1 MLRSILWATLTV
13 ATVFA
18 AEFTVLYSPDNVVF
32 TGEEPINQSLL
43 RDVFTS
49 VLGFTITPSRPWSGL
64 LIEPPFNLPEAVVV
78 IVVEGIQELDSQIG
92 KVFKLNDDEIEEITW
107 QGVSGTVEDRS
118 KDNKLVRIRM
128 AGGLDAFGESALGT
142 LKPTPIDE
150 GSLSA
155 LSLKNDEDRKIL
167 EEIKLLDAIAKNVPS
182 DVSANGKS
190 DVYWLVVSG
199 MQPLIESYG
208 KDSAAV
214 KEALIVLN
222 QAISNVTEAF
232 RKGYKNKTV
241 IAAFTNDVSKVRNT
255 RAAELSR
262 QRREDAKVDDND
274 KNIKATEN
282 TSSTPVIDSIKN
294 DEEEI
299 EKNEDEEAKTRT
311 IDEGSSLKKS
321 DESPSVTENYEQER
335 SENTGNEANEA
346 RESSTVKSSLEL
358 ENSTRNNEQSNT
370 ENTNRPFK
378 MEDFNL
384 GKKYS
389 EYYPAIFNIFLWFG
403 VIFFFSLLA
412 ICITI
417 ADMDPGRDSI
427 IYRMTSTRM
436 KKDN

>member
-282 TSSTPVIDSIKN
+282 TSSTPVIDSIK
-294 DEEEI
+294 
-299 EKNEDEEAKTRT
+299 
-311 IDEGSSLKKS
+311 
-321 DESPSVTENYEQER
+321 
-335 SENTGNEANEA
+335 
-346 RESSTVKSSLEL
+346 
-358 ENSTRNNEQSNT
+358 
-370 ENTNRPFK
+370 